1 MEKIL
6 ILDFGSQYTQLIAR
20 RVRELNV
27 YCEIH
32 PFNKIPA
39 IDASVRGVI
48 LSGSPF
54 SVRDAQAP
62 TPDLSAIKGKLP
74 LLGVCYG
81 AQFLA
86 SAFGGEV
93 QPAPSREYGR
103 AMLTVG
109 DASDALMRGLPA
121 RTQVWMS
128 HGDTITRVPDN
139 YELIASTED
148 VRVAAFHV
156 GGEQTWGIQFH
167 PEVYH
172 STDGTQLLKNFVVDI
187 CGCGQS
193 WTSEGFVEATV
204 RELREKL
211 GDDKVVLGLSG
222 GVDSSVAAWLLKEQG
237 HEVVGLFMIN
247 WHDTTGTLEGDCPW
261 HDDRVFA
268 ELVARKLDIELHV
281 VDLSADYRTRVVDY
295 MFAEY
300 ERGRTPNPD
309 VLCNREIKFDVFLRE
324 ALKLGADYVATGH
337 YCRKAEETLPDGR
350 TIHKLLAG
358 SDPNKDQSYFLCQLS
373 QEQLSRALF
382 PVGGL
387 LKPEVRRIAEEQ
399 GLATAKRKDSQGI
412 CFVGKV
418 DLPTFLQQKLA
429 PKKGNI
435 HEILPAW
442 PKYVREEVP
451 AEGEPTTGQ
460 LAALAEPWHYTV
472 RDGKKIGEHN
482 GAHYYTIGQRKG
494 LGIGG
499 RRESLFIL
507 ATDTVQNV
515 IWVGEGDAHPG
526 LWRPALH
533 IAPGEIHWVNPAREL
548 TAGQSARFSVRIR
561 YRQLLQGARLFVR
574 DEGAYLVFDRPQRG
588 ITPGQFA
595 AWYDGDQLVGSGVIE
610 G

>member
-211 GDDKVVLGLSG
+211 GDDKVVLALSG
-222 GVDSSVAAWLLKEQG
+222 GVDSSVAAVLLHKAIGKNLYCVFVDSGLLRKNEFGEVLESYKHMGLNVKGVNASAKFLGDLAGVTDPERKRKIIGRDFVEVFNEEAIQIKDVKWLAQG
-237 HEVVGLFMIN
+237 TI
-247 WHDTTGTLEGDCPW
+247 
-261 HDDRVFA
+261 
-268 ELVARKLDIELHV
+268 
-281 VDLSADYRTRVVDY
+281 Y
-295 MFAEY
+295 
-300 ERGRTPNPD
+300 PD
-309 VLCNREIKFDVFLRE
+309 VIESCSVNGPSATIKSP
-324 ALKLGADYVATGH
+324 H
-337 YCRKAEETLPDGR
+337 
-350 TIHKLLAG
+350 
-358 SDPNKDQSYFLCQLS
+358 N
-373 QEQLSRALF
+373 
-382 PVGGL
+382 VGGHLKIVEPLRL
-387 LKPEVRRIAEEQ
+387 LFKDEVRRVGRSMGISEQ
-399 GLATAKRKDSQGI
+399 LIGRHPFPGPGLAIRILGDITPE
-412 CFVGKV
+412 KV
-418 DLPTFLQQKLA
+418 
-429 PKKGNI
+429 
-435 HEILPAW
+435 EIL
-442 PKYVREEVP
+442 
-451 AEGEPTTGQ
+451 
-460 LAALAEPWHYTV
+460 
-472 RDGKKIGEHN
+472 
-482 GAHYYTIGQRKG
+482 
-494 LGIGG
+494 
-499 RRESLFIL
+499 
-507 ATDTVQNV
+507 QNV
-515 IWVGEGDAHPG
+515 DKIYIDSLRAAGLYDQVWQAGAVLLPVKSVGVMGDERTYESCVALRAVTSTDGMTADWVHLPYEFLANVSNDIINKVKGVNRVVYDISSKP
-526 LWRPALH
+526 PA
-533 IAPGEIHWVNPAREL
+533 
-548 TAGQSARFSVRIR
+548 T
-561 YRQLLQGARLFVR
+561 
-574 DEGAYLVFDRPQRG
+574 
-588 ITPGQFA
+588 
-595 AWYDGDQLVGSGVIE
+595 IE
-610 G
+610 WE